1 MLPEIPTIRFKINI
15 PILEKEIEY
24 RPFNISEYKLL
35 LQAKELGD
43 DWSFANAIVQVVNQ
57 CLFEKINIEDYPIFV
72 IDYIFLMIRA
82 KSIGEIVNANYVC
95 NSIIQKEITD
105 NDGNKKALSERCGT
119 SFPATINLVDSY
131 IEIPKNYEK
140 NSIIKISEDIGLKLK
155 SPTFSK
161 FKSISLQNK
170 DMIDITDEY
179 LFSCIEMVFDKERT
193 YTPITDF
200 SIDELTNFFEKMT
213 TNKIDEISNFLN
225 NQPSV
230 CYDLSLICPKC
241 KTESKIQ
248 LRGIDDFFA

>member
-1 MLPEIPTIRFKINI
+1 MLPEIPSIRFKLNI

-57 CLFEKINIEDYPIFV
+57 CLFEKINIEDYPIYV

-82 KSIGEIVNANYVC
+82 KSIGEIINANYIC
-95 NSIIQKEITD
+95 NSIIQRETTT
-105 NDGNKKALSERCGT
+105 ERCGT
-119 SFPATINLVDSY
+119 TFPTTINLVNSY
-131 IEIPKNYEK
+131 IEIPEHYEK
-140 NSIIKISEDIGLKLK
+140 NSIIKITDDIGVKLK

-170 DMIDITDEY
+170 DVIDITDEY
-179 LFSCIEMVFDKERT
+179 IFSCVEMIFDKEKT
-193 YTPITDF
+193 YIPISDF
-200 SIDELTNFFEKMT
+200 TIDELTSFFEKMPT
-213 TNKIDEISNFLN
+213 SKIDEISNFLN
-225 NQPSV
+225 NQPTV
-230 CYDLSLICPKC
+230 CYDLSLTCPKC